1 VEETNLD
8 RALWLL
14 LGLQCRAWLR
24 SAWRSLHTVKGVLL
38 ALVGLV
44 VLGLWILSTLVSPQ
58 AGIDP
63 DKLRR
68 TAPAVFLT
76 YCLFAALVFKTER
89 GLYFSPAEVNLLFA
103 GPFTPRQLLGYK
115 IMLSTLILL
124 PTTLFLSLL
133 FRIHAHWYLAA
144 FLGLFLAFLFLQL
157 FQMALNL
164 LAIAVGTHAY
174 TRGRKLGLLLVLL
187 AVAGII
193 FEVSRTAPPG
203 GRGGV
208 FGRIEQ
214 TWLWQTIAS
223 PLRWFVEV
231 FLTEPG
237 AWSSLLLYT
246 ALSGGVIFVPLA
258 IVLLLD
264 AHYLESAAITSEKIY
279 TRLQRMRRGEAS
291 GGWRESTE
299 KVRLGLPDFPW
310 WGGVG
315 PIAWR
320 QATTALRSLGRLAL
334 FALIVGPILMGPIM
348 AGRDEFGANE
358 GGPLA
363 TAGLLLWLTIVLTT
377 MVPFDFRGDLERME
391 VLKTLPLPA
400 WRVALG
406 QLVTP
411 VLLLYLVQA
420 LLLGAVQL
428 AWGQWNFLLVLFLVF
443 APPANLLV
451 FGLDNL
457 LFLWFPSRVV
467 AANPGDFQALG
478 RNVLILLA
486 KLGVLLLASGLS
498 ALVWLGVFALSES
511 LPAALVCAWLTLT
524 AFAFAIVP
532 LLALAFASFD
542 VARDMPA

>member
-14 LGLQCRAWLR
+14 LGLQCRGWFR

-38 ALVGLV
+38 ALVGLL
-44 VLGLWILSTLVSPQ
+44 VLGLWVLSALLPSQ
-58 AGIDP
+58 SGGIDP
-63 DKLRR
+63 DTLRR
-68 TAPAVFLT
+68 SAPAVFLT
-76 YCLFAALVFKTER
+76 YCLFAALFFKTER
-89 GLYFSPAEVNLLFA
+89 SLYFSPAEVNLLFA
-103 GPFTPRQLLGYK
+103 GPFTRRQLLGYK
-115 IMLSTLILL
+115 ITLSTLIIL
-124 PTTLFLSLL
+124 PTTLFLSFL
-133 FRIHAHWYLAA
+133 FRVHARWFLAA

-164 LAIAVGTHAY
+164 LAIAVGAQAY
-174 TRGRKLGLLLVLL
+174 TRGRKVVLLLLLL
-187 AVAGII
+187 AGAGII
-193 FEVSRTAPPG
+193 FEVSRTAGPG
-203 GRGGV
+203 ARPGV

-237 AWSSLLLYT
+237 AWGDLLLYT
-246 ALSGGVIFVPLA
+246 ALSGGVILVLLA

-264 AHYLESAAITSEKIY
+264 AHYLESAAVTSEKLY

-291 GGWRESTE
+291 GGWRESTG

-348 AGRDEFGANE
+348 AGRDEFGAND
-358 GGPLA
+358 GGAYA
-363 TAGLLLWLTIVLTT
+363 TAGMLLWLSVVMTT
-377 MVPFDFRGDLERME
+377 LVPFDFRGDLERME

-400 WRVALG
+400 WRVAAG
-406 QLVTP
+406 QLLTP
-411 VLLLYLVQA
+411 VLLLSLVQG
-420 LLLGAVQL
+420 LFLGAVQL
-428 AWGQWNFLLVLFLVF
+428 AWGQWNFLLLLFLVF
-443 APPANLLV
+443 APSANLLV
-451 FGLDNL
+451 FGMDNL

-486 KLGVLLLASGLS
+486 KMVVLAVAGPGVWFVVFKLSG
-498 ALVWLGVFALSES
+498 S
-511 LPAALVCAWLTLT
+511 LPAALLSAWLTLT
-524 AFAFAIVP
+524 AFALALVP